1 MKKTLKTIAMLCII
15 GVSLALVYACAFGEA
30 VHGVNADTEAVKQ
43 EVEVNENKEPAA
55 TEVFNTSYLAGWDS
69 GEPCGTIR
77 MIGAWVFNHE
87 PSNDTWVLQDESGE
101 LWVVRNRE
109 LDEDD
114 FLLLWLADNGTP
126 DNVEDDLIIK
136 VWKEAR

>member
-15 GVSLALVYACAFGEA
+15 GVFLALVYAFGEPIHS
-30 VHGVNADTEAVKQ
+30 VDADTEVIKQ
-43 EVEVNENKEPAA
+43 EVEVIENKETAA
-55 TEVFNTSYLAGWDS
+55 AEVFDTSYLAGWDS
-69 GEPCGTIR
+69 GEPCGAIR